1 MKKIFA
7 AILVIVMVMSLC
19 ACTSESTGNTT
30 TTEEKKPAE
39 KFVQVYEGD
48 FTVIKTDWSTHQM
61 YSSGTAYAD
70 DYIAV
75 LEYNGTRIIAM
86 VDAEQYACWD
96 AGDIISGTL
105 KRGSE
110 EYYVSNFP
118 VVLNIDGND
127 FHVSWQGE

>member
-7 AILVIVMVMSLC
+7 VILVIVMVMSLC
-19 ACTSESTGNTT
+19 ACTSEPQGNT
-30 TTEEKKPAE
+30 TTEEKKPAD

-48 FTVIKTDWSTHQM
+48 FTVIKTDWSTHQL
-61 YSSGTAYAD
+61 YTSGTSYAD
-70 DYIAV
+70 NYIAV
-75 LEYNGTRIIAM
+75 LEYNDTRIM
-86 VDAEQYACWD
+86 VDVGVEQYACWD
-96 AGDIISGTL
+96 AGDVISGTL

-118 VVLNIDGND
+118 VILNVDGNE

>member
-30 TTEEKKPAE
+30 ATEEKKPAD
-39 KFVQVYEGD
+39 KFVLVYEGD

-61 YSSGTAYAD
+61 YSSGTAHAD
-70 DYIAV
+70 SYIAV

-86 VDAEQYACWD
+86 VEAEQYACWD

-118 VVLNIDGND
+118 VVLNIEGND
-127 FHVSWQGE
+127 FHVFWQGE